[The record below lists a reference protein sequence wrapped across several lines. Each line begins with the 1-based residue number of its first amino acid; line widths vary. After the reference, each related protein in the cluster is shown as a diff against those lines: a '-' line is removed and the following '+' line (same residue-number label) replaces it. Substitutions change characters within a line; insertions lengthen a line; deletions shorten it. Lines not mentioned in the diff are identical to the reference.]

1 MSSRDITKPI
11 KMKNVRT
18 CGNSLVLMTVSLLFT
33 QLFSLTQAYLITVD
47 AGIENECFHER
58 VPIGTKLGFSF
69 EVVEGGFFDIDIEIK
84 DPANVILHQDERSS
98 SGKFTIEA
106 TMEGPY
112 QFCFSNKRSSLAP
125 KVMIFDIDTALPG
138 TRTDTTTAPGGQ
150 AGDSKDAKSDT
161 ADDSE
166 TSKLFKMVDQLM
178 MSTITARHDVRY
190 LTVRDRVHRKIN
202 EKTNRTIVW
211 WSGIEFILLLSVTV
225 GQVLYLKRFFEIR
238 RKA

>member
-1 MSSRDITKPI
+1 MTNVSRCSTSQVVFAI
-11 KMKNVRT
+11 
-18 CGNSLVLMTVSLLFT
+18 SLFVTLFT
-33 QLFSLTQAYLITVD
+33 QLFSQTDAYLITLD

-69 EVVEGGFFDIDIEIK
+69 EVIEGGFYDIDIEIR

-106 TMEGPY
+106 SMDGPY
-112 QFCFSNKRSSLAP
+112 QFCFSNKKASFAP
-125 KVMIFDIDTALPG
+125 KQMIFDIDKAEPS
-138 TRTDTTTAPGGQ
+138 TRTETSTASSGE
-150 AGDSKDAKSDT
+150 AGDSKDGKSDT
-161 ADDSE
+161 ADDSD
-166 TSKLFKMVDQLM
+166 TGKLIKMVDELM
-178 MSTITARHDVRY
+178 LSTISARHDVRY
-190 LTVRDRVHRKIN
+190 LTVRDRVHRRIN

-211 WSGIEFILLLSVTV
+211 WTGIEFILLLSVTV